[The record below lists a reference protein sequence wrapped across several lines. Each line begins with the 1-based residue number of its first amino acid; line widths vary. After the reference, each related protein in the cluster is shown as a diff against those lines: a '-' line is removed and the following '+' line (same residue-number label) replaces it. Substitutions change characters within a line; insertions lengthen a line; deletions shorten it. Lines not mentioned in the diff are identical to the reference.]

1 MVVVLR
7 PSQVARLC
15 GLRGG
20 GAVRRVLAVRAPDR
34 CCPQP
39 CQGGWLTGAIFPAWI
54 QLTPA
59 PDLYHAGQSPIL
71 STERMGG
78 QWVL

>member
-7 PSQVARLC
+7 PSQAARLC
-15 GLRGG
+15 GPRGG
-20 GAVRRVLAVRAPDR
+20 RVLAVRAQDG

-59 PDLYHAGQSPIL
+59 PDLYHARQSPIL